1 MAISH
6 RQHRLLLSAV
16 ILPSVLLVVLGVRM
30 IGQETELAAQRAREH
45 RQQSLHLA
53 YQELLTRVEGI
64 QLRAA
69 AGEIGPR
76 DPTVAL
82 VARVQSG
89 RILLP
94 WERRGSPEAERML
107 RRFRDPGG
115 ARALLATSPEIAD
128 EYGIPLALYAARRL
142 AANADAPLQR
152 KMVGLL
158 EAMLGRV
165 WLSPAAA
172 HMLAEVSESVEA
184 ASLREEALSR
194 VREAEQ
200 AEALAQHF
208 PLPEQTEGEPVWR
221 VYGESPWLVGVA
233 GSAADRERTLVALR
247 AAETL
252 RAVRLPDSASWKL
265 TESQSGQAFGAAF
278 PGLRVAFPDPPPN
291 GEAKLR
297 RLFYGAGLVV
307 VIAVTF
313 IAAWLLY
320 RDVQRETEL
329 AALRSQFVSS
339 VSHELKTPIASI
351 RAFAELLEM
360 GRARNDQERGEY
372 VRTILGESERLSH
385 LVDGVLEFSR
395 MEQGKRVFRLQLVS
409 LEDVVLS
416 AARALEYT
424 LGQGGFTLRIDADPA
439 VPTIAADRDALEQA
453 VLNLLSNAMK
463 YSSDDRRIQLSLSL
477 EPGHAVIRV
486 RDYGIGIPIEEQS
499 RIFERFYRAPDSAA
513 RNIPGTGLGLALVDH
528 IVQAHGGRVAV
539 ESQPGQGS
547 SFSILLPIPE
557 NA

>member
-1 MAISH
+1 
-6 RQHRLLLSAV
+6 
-16 ILPSVLLVVLGVRM
+16 
-30 IGQETELAAQRAREH
+30 
-45 RQQSLHLA
+45 
-53 YQELLTRVEGI
+53 
-64 QLRAA
+64 
-69 AGEIGPR
+69 
-76 DPTVAL
+76 
-82 VARVQSG
+82 
-89 RILLP
+89 
-94 WERRGSPEAERML
+94 
-107 RRFRDPGG
+107 
-115 ARALLATSPEIAD
+115 
-128 EYGIPLALYAARRL
+128 
-142 AANADAPLQR
+142 
-152 KMVGLL
+152 
-158 EAMLGRV
+158 
-165 WLSPAAA
+165 
-172 HMLAEVSESVEA
+172 
-184 ASLREEALSR
+184 
-194 VREAEQ
+194 
-200 AEALAQHF
+200 
-208 PLPEQTEGEPVWR
+208 
-221 VYGESPWLVGVA
+221 
-233 GSAADRERTLVALR
+233 
-247 AAETL
+247 
-252 RAVRLPDSASWKL
+252 
-265 TESQSGQAFGAAF
+265 
-278 PGLRVAFPDPPPN
+278 
-291 GEAKLR
+291 
-297 RLFYGAGLVV
+297 
-307 VIAVTF
+307 
-313 IAAWLLY
+313 
-320 RDVQRETEL
+320 
-329 AALRSQFVSS
+329 
-339 VSHELKTPIASI
+339 
-351 RAFAELLEM
+351 M